1 MAKVTI
7 PIAATLTRENG
18 SPMVI
23 TDLSKM
29 DAYYS
34 LDGGA
39 NFTHLPPLL
48 PTDTQI
54 VIDGIDP
61 GMSGLLYATETD
73 NQATPVT
80 SGHSLPVTFTVPAA
94 ALAAPNPPTLG
105 TAVIS

>member
-1 MAKVTI
+1 
-7 PIAATLTRENG
+7 
-18 SPMVI
+18 
-23 TDLSKM
+23 
-29 DAYYS
+29 
-34 LDGGA
+34 
-39 NFTHLPPLL
+39 
-48 PTDTQI
+48 